1 MVPARRKAPHGEL
14 PQAGRETDHPAR
26 AAADRCYGR
35 TVNAHDPIDRWLQQR
50 PHLVLDGAL
59 ATELER
65 RGADL
70 RDALWSARLL
80 IEQPGMIRAVHL
92 DYFRAGADVATTA
105 SYQASFEG
113 FARRGLSHEDAAALM
128 RLSVRL
134 ACEARD
140 QALAERAP
148 ADARPAPLVAAS
160 VGPYGAVLADGSEY
174 RGRYGLDEAALLNFH
189 RPRLQLLAASG
200 ADLLACETLPCI
212 AEARALARLMDEAGT
227 RGWISFSARDGG
239 HVCEGDSIEDAV
251 AAVQGFD
258 SVVAI
263 GVNCTPPQHVA
274 ELLVRA
280 RTRTAKPLLAYP
292 NAGET
297 WDARAKRWL
306 PAAECAHRPFEDLAM
321 DWAAA
326 GARLIGGCCRT
337 GPAQI
342 AALAG
347 RW

>member
-1 MVPARRKAPHGEL
+1 MER
-14 PQAGRETDHPAR
+14 
-26 AAADRCYGR
+26 
-35 TVNAHDPIDRWLQQR
+35 R

-80 IEQPGMIRAVHL
+80 IEQPDLIRAVHL

-113 FARRGLSHEDAAALM
+113 FARRGLSHDDAAALM

-134 ACEARD
+134 ATEARD
-140 QALAERAP
+140 QALAERP
-148 ADARPAPLVAAS
+148 ADDARPAPLVAAS
-160 VGPYGAVLADGSEY
+160 IGPYGAVLADGSEY
-174 RGRYGLDEAALLNFH
+174 RGHYGLDEAALIAFH

-212 AEARALARLMDEAGT
+212 AEARALARLMDEVGA

-239 HVCEGDSIEDAV
+239 HICEGDAIEDAV
-251 AAVQGFD
+251 AAVQGHD
-258 SVVAI
+258 SVVALGI
-263 GVNCTPPQHVA
+263 NCTAPQHVA
-274 ELLVRA
+274 ELLARA

-297 WDARAKRWL
+297 WDAQAKQWL
-306 PAAECAHRPFEDLAM
+306 PSAECAHRPFEDMAM
-321 DWAAA
+321 DWAAV

-342 AALAG
+342 AALTR